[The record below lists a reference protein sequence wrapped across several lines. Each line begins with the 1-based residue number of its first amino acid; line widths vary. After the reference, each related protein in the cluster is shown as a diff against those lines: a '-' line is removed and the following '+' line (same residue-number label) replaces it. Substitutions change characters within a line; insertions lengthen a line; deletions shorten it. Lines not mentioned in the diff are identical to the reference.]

1 MHSKN
6 QFSVSGWTGLCS
18 PSSASLPKEN
28 RMNTLESLA
37 GFVSRLRYEDI
48 TPAAVHQVKLSLADA
63 TGCMIY
69 GSKSEHAH
77 NIKRSFQ
84 IFASTSGS
92 RVFFEDWKAP
102 APFAALIN
110 GAMISSMAYDDL
122 HHGAT
127 VHCGCIAVPAALA
140 ALGLQED
147 AVSGKDF
154 VTALTAA
161 YETMIRVAYSIMPE
175 VRIRGYHPASVAAP
189 FCSSAA
195 VSKIL
200 KLDEEKTLHAIGIA
214 GGLGSGLMSA
224 QLSSDIHGMQAPY
237 AGIHGIH
244 GAIMSK
250 NGVHG
255 VRELLDDTYG
265 SFLNT
270 ISGKHD
276 DSWLKSV
283 GDGKFECQGL
293 GIKYYPTAGS
303 VSSALD
309 GVSAILE
316 ENSLRPDDIEEIVV
330 RVNKSVFLHCGFD
343 YVPGPVSGAQMNIAY
358 CVAALLVCHEVS
370 AAQFEPDVILNP
382 EVAKKMALVHVV
394 HDESM
399 DNMGKDFGY
408 YTKIEA
414 RANGKTFRKEI
425 IHPKGSAQNPL
436 SQQEVKHKFLAQCK
450 GVIADRDLVDSIFE
464 SIMNIENIKDVQT
477 IFDII
482 K

>member
-1 MHSKN
+1 
-6 QFSVSGWTGLCS
+6 
-18 PSSASLPKEN
+18 
-28 RMNTLESLA
+28 MNTLESLA

-48 TPAAVHQVKLSLADA
+48 TPAAARQVKLSLADA

-69 GSKSEHAH
+69 GSKSEHAR
-77 NIKRSFQ
+77 NVKRSFH
-84 IFASTSGS
+84 IFASPTGS
-92 RVFFEDWKAP
+92 QVFFEDWKAP

-127 VHCGCIAVPAALA
+127 VHCGCIAVPAVLA
-140 ALGLQED
+140 ALGLQEE

-161 YETMIRVAYSIMPE
+161 YEIMIRVAYSIMPE

-189 FCSSAA
+189 FCSAAA

-237 AGIHGIH
+237 AGMHGIH

-276 DSWLKSV
+276 DAWLKSV
-283 GDGKFECQGL
+283 GDGNFECRGL

-316 ENSLRPDDIEEIVV
+316 ENNLSSDDIEEIVV

-343 YVPGPVSGAQMNIAY
+343 YTPAPVSGAQMNIAY

-370 AAQFEPDVILNP
+370 AAQFEPDVIHNP
-382 EVAKKMALVHVV
+382 EVAQKMKLIHVI
-394 HDESM
+394 HDDTM

-414 RANGKTFRKEI
+414 RANGKIFRKEI
-425 IHPKGSAQNPL
+425 KYPKGSAQNPL
-436 SQQEVKHKFLAQCK
+436 SQQEVKHKFITQCN
-450 GVIADRDLVDSIFE
+450 GVIADKSLANDIFE
-464 SIMNIENIKDVQT
+464 SLMEIENIKNVQT
-477 IFDII
+477 IFNLI

>member
-1 MHSKN
+1 
-6 QFSVSGWTGLCS
+6 
-18 PSSASLPKEN
+18 
-28 RMNTLESLA
+28 MNTLESLA

-69 GSKSEHAH
+69 GSKSEHAR
-77 NIKRSFQ
+77 NVKKSFQ
-84 IFASTSGS
+84 IFASPSGS

-316 ENSLRPDDIEEIVV
+316 ENGLSPDDIEEIVV
-330 RVNKSVFLHCGFD
+330 SVNKSVFLHCGFD
-343 YVPGPVSGAQMNIAY
+343 YTPGPVSGAQMNIAY

-408 YTKIEA
+408 YAKIEA

-436 SQQEVKHKFLAQCK
+436 SRQEVKHKFLNQCK
-450 GVIADRDLVDSIFE
+450 GVIADRDLADNIFE

-477 IFDII
+477 VFDLI